1 VGNDGAA
8 KSKVAD
14 VADMGASKDKM
25 LERDSKIRTTS
36 VSSGNR
42 WCRSVVVSWER
53 DGAGSRREPGVG
65 DGAERRDVGWRENT
79 LYSSVLNNN
88 HHHRSSGSEVTD
100 AKRETERN
108 PYFSVATLYHLASSL
123 PFRAQGYVIYKI
135 D

>member
-1 VGNDGAA
+1 VGNYGAA

-65 DGAERRDVGWRENT
+65 WSGRRSRTKVGGRT
-79 LYSSVLNNN
+79 LYARDASLLNNKN
-88 HHHRSSGSEVTD
+88 HHRSSGSEVTD
-100 AKRETERN
+100 AKRET
-108 PYFSVATLYHLASSL
+108 
-123 PFRAQGYVIYKI
+123 I
-135 D
+135 